1 MTNEDYYQYV
11 PLDLRTSNGRTFY
24 SNAANWTPS
33 IGDYASYDLNHVAP
47 QGVPVD
53 NQTKLH
59 EVLIVDSRLGD
70 GDTDAVKSFYVRAKS
85 REDARVRALLR
96 SHYDEKDIKHLDL
109 IALELVDVKPYVG
122 DGGDDD

>member
-1 MTNEDYYQYV
+1 M
-11 PLDLRTSNGRTFY
+11 
-24 SNAANWTPS
+24 
-33 IGDYASYDLNHVAP
+33 
-47 QGVPVD
+47 D

-70 GDTDAVKSFYVRAKS
+70 GDTDAVKSFYVRAKT